1 MSTKTIKQRIA
12 LVAVSALTAGLF
24 TVVSAPVANATVVPA
39 QSHFQASSLVIGTNA
54 DADGTP
60 NVPTA
65 AQMSSLLN
73 PVALSSVG
81 WVADTNATSGGAGSI
96 GGTGGSSVSSI
107 GTSVVGGIARTG
119 VIQAG
124 GKISFAA
131 TSVAMATGTSA
142 GVSVVVTG
150 GTIGSLITTSAPI
163 SLAGDAKSASVFIN
177 SGNVA
182 DSVNSLAGTFSVSAA
197 AGSVV
202 TLAAYTGTGIVNGD
216 TRTSGTLIAIWS
228 LTVAAANTSG
238 TVVLGEST
246 VTQQPCIAISAGSN
260 ATNAFDT
267 LSRCANGRIG
277 VVFVSL
283 KDVYTSAV
291 TGGQL
296 AATATNGSLVN
307 VVAGSSTAT
316 GDNYSATTAFDT
328 ATASSN
334 NYVVVTQPAANV
346 AGSTV
351 VTITYAGTVVGT
363 KTINWAGDVATV
375 TIMPTSATVIANG
388 VSSTSSG
395 TSYALNVVYQI
406 RDAAGNAISSTPT
419 LTGATGAML
428 GASLSTSAD
437 ATISIPSSS
446 ATANTGYA
454 TINHPGGTATTNFG
468 AGTYQ
473 IQVLNGAGVAVK
485 SNVYSVTVAS
495 QTTHTFTASFDKAVY
510 SAGDFA
516 TLTISAKDING
527 LAMPTGKTMP
537 GLVISV
543 SSGLTSA
550 GAVCDSSSTFTAGSK
565 TCTFAVGNT
574 AGSYSWSVALTTA
587 TIQAPITGVVKQTDT
602 AVSNADVLKSIVALI
617 ASINK
622 QIQALQKLIL
632 KR

>member
-12 LVAVSALTAGLF
+12 LVAVSALTAGMF
-24 TVVSAPVANATVVPA
+24 TVVSAPVANATIA
-39 QSHFQASSLVIGTNA
+39 AGGSHFQASSLVIGTNA
-54 DADGTP
+54 STTGTP

-65 AQMSSLLN
+65 VQLGSLLN

-81 WVADTNATSGGAGSI
+81 WVADTNATSGGV
-96 GGTGGSSVSSI
+96 TGADPSGSSVSSI
-107 GTSVVGGIARTG
+107 GTSVLGGISRTG

-124 GKISFAA
+124 GKISFVA
-131 TSVAMATGTSA
+131 TSVASAGATSA

-150 GTIGSLITTSAPI
+150 GTIGSLITTSAAI
-163 SLAGDAKSASVFIN
+163 SLNGSATAASVFATQIV
-177 SGNVA
+177 G
-182 DSVNSLAGTFSVSAA
+182 VNSLGGTFSVSAA

-202 TLAAYTGTGIVNGD
+202 TIAAYTGTGITSVD
-216 TRTSGTLIAIWS
+216 TRSSGSLIAIWS

-238 TVVLGEST
+238 TVNLGEST
-246 VTQQPCIAISAGSN
+246 VTQQSCITYASGNASSASN
-260 ATNAFDT
+260 AYDT
-267 LSRCANGRIG
+267 TSRCGNGRLG

-283 KDVYTSAV
+283 KDAYASPV
-291 TGGQL
+291 TTGQL

-307 VVAGSSTAT
+307 VVAGSSTAS
-316 GDNYSATTAFDT
+316 GDNYAATTAFDT
-328 ATASSN
+328 TAASSN
-334 NYVVVTQPAANV
+334 NYVVVTQPVANV
-346 AGSTV
+346 AGSTT

-363 KTINWAGDVATV
+363 KTINFAGDVATI

-388 VSSTSSG
+388 VSSLSSG

-419 LTGATGAML
+419 MTGATGAML
-428 GASLSTSAD
+428 GASLSTSTD
-437 ATISIPSSS
+437 TTISIPSSS

-454 TINHPGGTATTNFG
+454 TINHAGGTATANFG
-468 AGTYQ
+468 AGSYQ

-495 QTTHTFTASFDKAVY
+495 QTTHTFTASFDKASY

-516 TLTISAKDING
+516 ILTISAKDING
-527 LAMPTGKTMP
+527 NPMPTGKTLP

-543 SSGLTSA
+543 SSGLTVAGSECSSA
-550 GAVCDSSSTFTAGSK
+550 STFTAGSK

-587 TIQAPITGVVKQTDT
+587 TAQSPVTGVVKQTDT

-622 QIQALQKLIL
+622 QIAALQKLIL